1 MEEFWQPLSTDT
13 DYLNWS
19 FLPET
24 QDPYS
29 FQLNAFAKHQMTS
42 TYTNES

>member
-1 MEEFWQPLSTDT
+1 MEEFWQPLFTDA

-19 FLPET
+19 FLLET
-24 QDPYS
+24 QDSFS
-29 FQLNAFAKHQMTS
+29 FQLNAFAKQQMTS